1 MWIEIIKMAFES
13 ILANKIRSFLSMLGI
28 IVAVVTIFIIFTLGN
43 SLKVAVDKQIIE
55 GLGVASLSVMGTGEN
70 SKLKIDDSKLVIDK
84 VDSVKSV
91 KIRIDGSALASYK
104 QKSEEVSITGL
115 DPRHFKTEKNVIE
128 KGRSL
133 IENDLNYSRSV
144 AVIGHDIVEKLY
156 KNEKEVLGKK
166 LTIAGQKLEVVG
178 ILAKSDDLLSNT
190 DSKVF
195 IPFTTA
201 KSKVLG
207 NGGYVTLDFEV
218 DALDSVDSAM
228 EELKTVLR
236 KAHGLK
242 EGQEDDFNVSS
253 SEVFIKEAQKV
264 ITILSLFLASIAAVS
279 LLVSG
284 VGIMNVMYATVS
296 ERTKEIGIAKAIGA
310 KSSDILSQFILESAT
325 ISFLGAFIGI
335 MIDNVIFYIVNLT
348 PLSNYFRLVPSVSGM
363 FIAVGFS
370 MAIGIFFGYYPARKA
385 SRLDPVDALRSE

>member
-104 QKSEEVSITGL
+104 QKSEEVSITGT
-115 DPRHFKTEKNVIE
+115 DPMHFKTEKNVIE
-128 KGRSL
+128 KGRAL

-166 LTIAGQKLEVVG
+166 LTIAGQKLEIIG
-178 ILAKSDDLLSNT
+178 ILAKSENFLSNT

-195 IPFTTA
+195 IPFSTA

-207 NGGYVTLDFEV
+207 NGAYVTLDFQV
-218 DALDSVDSAM
+218 DALDNVDSAM
-228 EELKTVLR
+228 EELKIVLR

-242 EGQEDDFNVSS
+242 EGQEDDFYVNS

-264 ITILSLFLASIAAVS
+264 ITMLSLFLASIAAVS

-310 KSSDILSQFILESAT
+310 KSSK
-325 ISFLGAFIGI
+325 
-335 MIDNVIFYIVNLT
+335 
-348 PLSNYFRLVPSVSGM
+348 R
-363 FIAVGFS
+363 
-370 MAIGIFFGYYPARKA
+370 
-385 SRLDPVDALRSE
+385 

>member
-28 IVAVVTIFIIFTLGN
+28 IIAVVTIFIIFTLGN
-43 SLKVAVDKQIIE
+43 SLRVAIDKQIE
-55 GLGVASLSVMGTGEN
+55 GLGVAALSVMGTGEN

-84 VDSVKSV
+84 VNSVKSV
-91 KIRIDGSALASYK
+91 KIRIDGSATASYK
-104 QKSEEVSITGL
+104 QESEGVSITGL
-115 DPRHFKTEKNVIE
+115 DPKNFKTEKNVIE
-128 KGRSL
+128 KGRPL

-207 NGGYVTLDFEV
+207 NGAYVTLDFEV

-228 EELKTVLR
+228 EELKIVLR

-264 ITILSLFLASIAAVS
+264 IVILSLFLASIAAVS

-363 FIAVGFS
+363 FVAVGFS